1 VEEIMDANYVFALA
15 AGIGI
20 VAGLRSLTAP
30 AVVSW
35 AAYLGWLTLGGS
47 VLGFMGSVAA
57 AAIFS
62 LLALVEFVGDIL
74 PTTPSRT
81 SLVPLLARI
90 VMGGLC
96 GACLCVSAGQSLVAG
111 AAIGGIGGVIGAFG
125 GYQARTRLGRALGVK
140 DIFIAIPE
148 DLVAIGL
155 AYLIVSPR

>member
-1 VEEIMDANYVFALA
+1 MDANIVFALA

-57 AAIFS
+57 AVIFS
-62 LLALVEFVGDIL
+62 LLALVEFVGDVL

-81 SLVPLLARI
+81 SLVPLMARI

-111 AAIGGIGGVIGAFG
+111 AALGGIGGVIGAFG
-125 GYQARTRLGRALGVK
+125 GYQARTRLGKALGVN
-140 DIFIAIPE
+140 DIFIAIAE

-155 AYLIVSPR
+155 AYLMVSPR

>member
-1 VEEIMDANYVFALA
+1 
-15 AGIGI
+15 
-20 VAGLRSLTAP
+20 
-30 AVVSW
+30 VVSW

-57 AAIFS
+57 AVIFS
-62 LLALVEFVGDIL
+62 LLALVEFVGDVL

-81 SLVPLLARI
+81 SLVPLTARI

-111 AAIGGIGGVIGAFG
+111 AALGGIGGVIGAFG
-125 GYQARTRLGRALGVK
+125 GYQARTRLGKALGVN
-140 DIFIAIPE
+140 DIFIAIAE

-155 AYLIVSPR
+155 AYLMVSPR

>member
-1 VEEIMDANYVFALA
+1 MDTTSVFALA

-35 AAYLGWLTLGGS
+35 AAYLGWLSLGGS
-47 VLGFMGSVAA
+47 PLAFMGSVVT

-62 LLALVEFVGDIL
+62 LLALVEFVGDVL

-81 SLVPLLARI
+81 SLVPLIARI
-90 VMGGLC
+90 LMGGLC
-96 GACLCVSAGQSLVAG
+96 GACLCVSAGQSLAAG
-111 AAIGGIGGVIGAFG
+111 AVIGGIGGVIGAFG
-125 GYQARTRLGRALGVK
+125 GYQVRTRLGRALGVK
-140 DIFIAIPE
+140 DIFLAISE

>member
-1 VEEIMDANYVFALA
+1 MDANYVFALA